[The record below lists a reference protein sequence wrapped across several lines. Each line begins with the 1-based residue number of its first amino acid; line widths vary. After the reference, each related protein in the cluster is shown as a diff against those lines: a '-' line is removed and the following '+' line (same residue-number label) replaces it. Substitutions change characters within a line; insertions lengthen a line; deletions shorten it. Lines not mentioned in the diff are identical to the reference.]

1 MQYFI
6 LKKKKV
12 DYGVMRTISHGDV
25 DYDFEEVVHC
35 LQPAQ
40 HLALEHQ
47 GSGPWSTG
55 IRVFGGQSVRRTV
68 S

>member
-6 LKKKKV
+6 LKKKV